1 MLKRLSGYLILAM
14 WLLNLVA
21 LYLGA
26 NPWPAALAAWGASL
40 LTWPH
45 LVGVARRQAVALYG
59 AALLLGLFAWS
70 QGAIFK
76 AADWLLPNINML
88 TMFAAVSTLNLA
100 TAGLVGGSGAWQ
112 GRKGLWGTMA
122 SLNVLGAVINLSVI
136 FIIGDRLERNGTL
149 DRRQVMVLSRIFS
162 AAAFWSPFFIAMAV
176 ALTYAPGMTL
186 SAILPYGVVA
196 TLAAMGITAWQVE
209 RLGVE
214 GFNGFPLHARSVA
227 LPLALALA
235 VLLMKL
241 LWPSLSIL
249 AVISL
254 AAPLLALVFMPGQ
267 GRGEALKRQLYER
280 FPAIGGQL
288 VLFLGAG
295 LLAAGINSALSVI
308 DFGGHG
314 LPLFQH
320 FGPLEASLTLLLMF
334 LVAILGVHPI
344 ITISGLAPLIWPLH
358 PDPNLLGMTLL
369 LGWGLSTGTSPLSGS
384 NLALSARYQIG
395 SAQLLRWNLGYG
407 LLLYLVG
414 SLLLTAYGKWTA
426 GI

>member
-1 MLKRLSGYLILAM
+1 MLKRWSGYLVLAM
-14 WLLNLVA
+14 WLLNVAA

-26 NPWPAALAAWGASL
+26 DPWPAALAAWGAAL

-45 LVGVARRQAVALYG
+45 LVGAARRQALALYG
-59 AALLLGLFAWS
+59 AALLLGLFAWG
-70 QGAIFK
+70 QGAAIK

-88 TMFAAVSTLNLA
+88 TMFAAVSMLNLA
-100 TAGLVGGSGAWQ
+100 TTGLVGASHAWQ

-122 SLNVLGAVINLSVI
+122 SLNLLGAVINLSVI

-149 DRRQVMVLSRIFS
+149 DRCQAMVLSRIFC
-162 AAAFWSPFFIAMAV
+162 AAAFWSPFFVAMAV
-176 ALTYAPGMTL
+176 ALTYAPGMAL
-186 SAILPYGVVA
+186 SAILPYGVLG

-209 RLGVE
+209 RLGVS
-214 GFNGFPLHARSVA
+214 GFNGFPLQARSLA
-227 LPLALALA
+227 LPVTLALL
-235 VLLMKL
+235 VLLMKQ

-254 AAPLLALVFMPGQ
+254 AAPLLALVFMPAQ
-267 GRGEALKRQLYER
+267 GRGESLRRQVHER

-308 DFGGHG
+308 QIGGHG

-320 FGPLEASLTLLLMF
+320 FGALEATLTLLLML

-344 ITISGLAPLIWPLH
+344 ITISGLAPLIWPLQ
-358 PDPNLLGMTLL
+358 PDPNLLGMTFLM
-369 LGWGLSTGTSPLSGS
+369 GWGISTGTSPLSGS
-384 NLALSARYQIG
+384 NLALSARYQVG
-395 SAQLLRWNLGYG
+395 PGQLLRWNLGYG
-407 LLLYLVG
+407 ALLYLVAA
-414 SLLLTAYGKWTA
+414 LLLTLYATLHA